1 MSRRILVLC
10 ALLPLM
16 ASAVLLPS
24 NARADQKNNK
34 NSAQEKKD
42 DARVKQQ
49 AEDVQR
55 VQKEL
60 QGEERELADAEK
72 DLTQAQAALKN
83 AGREEDATR
92 DRVEATQGRTIGI
105 DRAIQAQTEAK
116 KSFDTAAAPVLAA
129 LKESAAYKA
138 AKARADKGHQEL
150 KQVAAQTD
158 LTADERRRREAAANV
173 DALAVANLEK
183 ETLEG
188 HADVKALKGS
198 ADEAAQRVQELRA
211 RIKSA
216 VDKDSTVRSAH
227 DATSKARDAVETAQ
241 RRVAQQR
248 NKVASARAKLAKE
261 SADVAQAKAAD
272 KANDNK
278 KPNNKNKK

>member
-1 MSRRILVLC
+1 MQILL
-10 ALLPLM
+10 ALVPLM
-16 ASAVLLPS
+16 ASAALLS
-24 NARADQKNNK
+24 HTAWADQKNNK

-42 DARVKQQ
+42 DARIKQQ
-49 AEDVQR
+49 TEDVQR

-72 DLTQAQAALKN
+72 DLAQAQAALKN

-105 DRAIQAQTEAK
+105 DRAIQVQVEAK
-116 KSFDTAAAPVLAA
+116 KGFDTAAAPVLAA

-138 AKARADKGHQEL
+138 AKTRSDKGHQEL
-150 KQVAAQTD
+150 KRIAAQTD
-158 LTADERRRREAAANV
+158 LTVDERRRRETAANA

-183 ETLEG
+183 ETLDG
-188 HADVKALKGS
+188 HADVKVLKVS

-216 VDKDSTVRSAH
+216 VDKDSAVRSAH
-227 DATSKARDAVETAQ
+227 DATSKARDAVEVAQ

-248 NKVASARAKLAKE
+248 TKVANTRAKLAKE
-261 SADVAQAKAAD
+261 SGDVAQAKAAD